1 MTQMQLAKR
10 MGYVGNSRVAT
21 WEKGENIPSPLNL
34 KRLSNIFEV
43 DLSKYVDE
51 GIPTLDTK
59 VARAVI
65 KCKKDNLGV
74 VDTVKELD
82 NGGFITKGNEKDV
95 LKAVL
100 YGKWVTDIGSNSSDL
115 SELEENE

>member
-65 KCKKDNLGV
+65 KCKKGNLGV

-82 NGGFITKGNEKDV
+82 NEGIITKDNEKDV

-115 SELEENE
+115 SELKEDE

>member
-1 MTQMQLAKR
+1 M
-10 MGYVGNSRVAT
+10 
-21 WEKGENIPSPLNL
+21 PSPSNL
-34 KRLSNIFEV
+34 KKLSNIFEV
-43 DLSKYVDE
+43 DLFKYVDE

-82 NGGFITKGNEKDV
+82 NGGFITKDNEKDV

-115 SELEENE
+115 SELEEDE